1 MSSFVKVITV
11 QELKEAVEK
20 AATESGTIAYG
31 NQTFHYSDN
40 HDPYEIKWLVRL
52 ATGKKKNYTR
62 TRNYVKCKH
71 TVYVD
76 FPVSLLEL
84 K

>member
-1 MSSFVKVITV
+1 MSPFVRATTV

-20 AATESGTIAYG
+20 AATESGTVAYG
-31 NQTFHYSDN
+31 NRTFHYSDD
-40 HDPYEIKWLVRL
+40 HDPYEIAWLVRL
-52 ATGKKKNYTR
+52 ATGKKTNYTR
-62 TRNYVKCKH
+62 TRNYVKCKRPI
-71 TVYVD
+71 YVD